1 MILAL
6 WVAWKVG
13 VCFITNKNRS
23 SPPTYLFQNMLQ
35 LSRHTLLHD
44 DPNSSRHFRDKLQ
57 KSQRDSL
64 QFVPVESPIKP
75 SGQDLTGI
83 DFDAES
89 AGFMLRFGSPK
100 MNSSAA
106 QGNVPLPPAEQVDPA
121 EYRKW
126 ILQEERQRRRFKRTI
141 TRNGKTIE
149 TWGKHQSGGVS
160 LVVTVPPWTMN
171 VINLLEDDVRDN
183 LLLQTAHVAAERLQE
198 ISGRTAWG
206 AGCHTD
212 TDVAHFHLQ
221 IPKTSPTGDNWPK
234 SKFRTG
240 GPWLTGANRVEMKF
254 PGLLSKQQQ
263 DLLKDHTARK
273 GTLVDLEMASAV
285 DEFLESSFQQMGLQ
299 QEYEL
304 SCGEYVARKKKAQ
317 STERDRLMLAEALKF
332 FRFQGIWP
340 LATSVMK
347 LAIWRMLPKEIRP
360 IVMQSIRLTQ
370 MIAAPIERTIVK
382 TAAKEVMKRLSELRE
397 PVMAGP
403 KR

>member
-1 MILAL
+1 
-6 WVAWKVG
+6 
-13 VCFITNKNRS
+13 
-23 SPPTYLFQNMLQ
+23 
-35 LSRHTLLHD
+35 
-44 DPNSSRHFRDKLQ
+44 
-57 KSQRDSL
+57 
-64 QFVPVESPIKP
+64 
-75 SGQDLTGI
+75 
-83 DFDAES
+83 
-89 AGFMLRFGSPK
+89 
-100 MNSSAA
+100 
-106 QGNVPLPPAEQVDPA
+106 
-121 EYRKW
+121 
-126 ILQEERQRRRFKRTI
+126 
-141 TRNGKTIE
+141 
-149 TWGKHQSGGVS
+149 
-160 LVVTVPPWTMN
+160 
-171 VINLLEDDVRDN
+171 
-183 LLLQTAHVAAERLQE
+183 
-198 ISGRTAWG
+198 
-206 AGCHTD
+206 
-212 TDVAHFHLQ
+212 
-221 IPKTSPTGDNWPK
+221 
-234 SKFRTG
+234 
-240 GPWLTGANRVEMKF
+240 MKF